1 MGKYKGLVC
10 EQEYEQCFCYIYV
23 RYIYVVG
30 YSLEFRV
37 VLDISMKHPE
47 NFEFKMWKPKFGQ
60 IFFFWKFPYAG
71 IYWIFKITSC
81 CQNKLN
87 KKLNANS
94 KFNCGVKII
103 FIKQPWLWINIK
115 KIFSPKGKY

>member
-1 MGKYKGLVC
+1 MTRRAHAQHIKLMGKYKGLVC
-10 EQEYEQCFCYIYV
+10 EQEYEQCFCYICV

-60 IFFFWKFPYAG
+60 IFFFENSLMLVFIGFSKLPHAA
-71 IYWIFKITSC
+71 KI
-81 CQNKLN
+81 N
-87 KKLNANS
+87 
-94 KFNCGVKII
+94 
-103 FIKQPWLWINIK
+103 
-115 KIFSPKGKY
+115 